1 MAERFNCKEPT
12 FLGVGSPIDHLG
24 MYVEQ
29 TDDGIYLS
37 MHNYIDTMLVK
48 LDMEGTDPGQ
58 VRMPI
63 SKAIEDD
70 RPASK
75 EEGRWL
81 LKACGCLGWLAGTT
95 RCDLR
100 LAHSRISQH
109 MASPVKG
116 AVDAA
121 RQAVKY
127 CIATRELC
135 LYQPFDGVKGW
146 SHYGD
151 SDHAGNAEAG
161 NKRRSQLGYVT
172 VYGRVPIGWGS
183 KVSSVSFD
191 GWAHESQ
198 PSRGR
203 STHPCSTPTC
213 HAGMTDMHADVS
225 SGAAEIYAA
234 SVALSET
241 LHMSYIMSE
250 LGMEMSMPLRILVD
264 NAAAI
269 AFSKSQVRRTKM
281 KHIDVRQAWVEAVRD
296 SNVCVLDKVGTS
308 DNLADFFTKI
318 LDFPRFEDLRDRMMC
333 RHRCTGD
340 NNGASQH
347 RIGTVTAP

>member
-1 MAERFNCKEPT
+1 MGGF
-12 FLGVGSPIDHLG
+12 G
-24 MYVEQ
+24 
-29 TDDGIYLS
+29 
-37 MHNYIDTMLVK
+37 
-48 LDMEGTDPGQ
+48 
-58 VRMPI
+58 
-63 SKAIEDD
+63 
-70 RPASK
+70 
-75 EEGRWL
+75 L
-81 LKACGCLGWLAGTT
+81 LWRCLRCLWTT

-135 LYQPFDGVKGW
+135 LYQPFCGVKGW
-146 SHYGD
+146 SHYSD

-213 HAGMTDMHADVS
+213 HAAMLDMHADVS

-250 LGMEMSMPLRILVD
+250 LGMEMSMPCTAHTSGQCGSHRV
-264 NAAAI
+264 
-269 AFSKSQVRRTKM
+269 Q
-281 KHIDVRQAWVEAVRD
+281 QEP
-296 SNVCVLDKVGTS
+296 GTS
-308 DNLADFFTKI
+308 NQDET
-318 LDFPRFEDLRDRMMC
+318 
-333 RHRCTGD
+333 HR
-340 NNGASQH
+340 
-347 RIGTVTAP
+347 R

>member
-1 MAERFNCKEPT
+1 M
-12 FLGVGSPIDHLG
+12 S
-24 MYVEQ
+24 
-29 TDDGIYLS
+29 
-37 MHNYIDTMLVK
+37 
-48 LDMEGTDPGQ
+48 
-58 VRMPI
+58 
-63 SKAIEDD
+63 
-70 RPASK
+70 
-75 EEGRWL
+75 
-81 LKACGCLGWLAGTT
+81 
-95 RCDLR
+95 
-100 LAHSRISQH
+100 
-109 MASPVKG
+109 
-116 AVDAA
+116 
-121 RQAVKY
+121 
-127 CIATRELC
+127 
-135 LYQPFDGVKGW
+135 
-146 SHYGD
+146 
-151 SDHAGNAEAG
+151 
-161 NKRRSQLGYVT
+161 
-172 VYGRVPIGWGS
+172 
-183 KVSSVSFD
+183 
-191 GWAHESQ
+191 
-198 PSRGR
+198 
-203 STHPCSTPTC
+203 
-213 HAGMTDMHADVS
+213 DMHADVS

>member
-1 MAERFNCKEPT
+1 
-12 FLGVGSPIDHLG
+12 
-24 MYVEQ
+24 
-29 TDDGIYLS
+29 

-48 LDMEGTDPGQ
+48 LDMEDVDPGR
-58 VRMPI
+58 VRLPI
-63 SKAIEDD
+63 SKPIEDLT
-70 RPASK
+70 PASQ
-75 EEGRWL
+75 EEGKWL

-116 AVDAA
+116 AIEAA

-127 CIATRELC
+127 CKATRELC
-135 LYQPFDGVKGW
+135 LFQPYHGVKGW
-146 SHYGD
+146 SHYSD
-151 SDHAGNAEAG
+151 SDHAGNAEVG
-161 NKRRSQLGYVT
+161 NRRRSQLGYVT
-172 VYGRVPIGWGS
+172 VYGTAPIGWGS
-183 KVSSVSFD
+183 KVSSVSFE

-203 STHPCSTPTC
+203 NTHPCSTPVC
-213 HAGMTDMHADVS
+213 HGSMSDMHADVS

-250 LGMEMSMPLRILVD
+250 LGMQMHMPLKIMVD

-269 AFSKSQVRRTKM
+269 AFSKGHVRRSKL

-296 SNVCVLDKVGTS
+296 SQVCVLDKVGTA

-318 LDFPRFEDLRDRMMC
+318 LDYTRFEDLRSRMMC
-333 RHRCTGD
+333 RHVCED
-340 NNGASQH
+340 DHNGASQH
-347 RIGTVTAP
+347 HYSKW